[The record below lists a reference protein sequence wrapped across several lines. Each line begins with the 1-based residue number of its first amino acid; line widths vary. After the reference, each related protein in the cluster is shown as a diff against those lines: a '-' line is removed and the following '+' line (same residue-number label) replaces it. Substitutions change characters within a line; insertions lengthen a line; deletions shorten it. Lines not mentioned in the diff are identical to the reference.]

1 MQLFF
6 YFTGP
11 MSLMPHII
19 KLSLISTCFFA
30 IFLLPSD
37 FIPIANITQEQQRVL
52 AVFLMATMLWVS
64 EAVPAYATSLLILG
78 LLSITVSDTSP
89 FFLREGL
96 DPETMLSY
104 RDILSSLAAPVV
116 VLFLGGFFIAIA
128 ATKYKLDINLARV
141 LLKPVGSAYHKV
153 MLGLMAITAFFSM
166 FMSNTATTAMML
178 TLLTPLLAHVD
189 TKDNGVKAMI
199 LAVPIAANI
208 GGIGTPIGTPP
219 NAIAFRYLT
228 GEYAITFGQWM
239 LFAIP
244 MAVALVLLAWVILRK
259 LYPGN
264 IKELAVKIDS
274 TFERSPKAY
283 LVYATTAAT
292 VLLWTTSNLHG
303 VNSYTVA
310 LLPVIVF
317 SLSGI
322 INTNDIRQINW
333 DVLWLIAGGIALGY
347 ALEKSGLARA
357 VVETIPFDAMGT
369 FTVLFLMAVVSMV
382 MATFMSNTAT
392 ANLLMPIA
400 VSVATVL
407 SGLENYGGIS
417 LMVICVALSASM
429 GMALPISTP
438 PNALAHATGMVN
450 SRDFI
455 KTGKFISTIGVVIIF
470 SVITLLGILG
480 YF

>member
-1 MQLFF
+1 M
-6 YFTGP
+6 TP
-11 MSLMPHII
+11 MSNII
-19 KLSLISTCFFA
+19 KLSLITASFLCLFF
-30 IFLLPSD
+30 LPAE
-37 FIPIANITQEQQRVL
+37 FIPIANITIEQQRVL
-52 AVFLMATMLWVS
+52 AIFLMATLLWVS

-78 LLSITVSDTSP
+78 LLSITVSNTSP
-89 FFLREGL
+89 YFLREAL
-96 DPETMLSY
+96 NPEDMLNY
-104 RDILSSLAAPVV
+104 KEILSSLAAPVI

-141 LLKPVGSAYHKV
+141 LLKPIGSDYKKV
-153 MLGLMAITAFFSM
+153 MLGLMGITAFFSM

-178 TLLTPLLAHVD
+178 TLLTPLLADVD
-189 TKDNGVKAMI
+189 TKDNGVKGMI
-199 LAVPIAANI
+199 MAVPVAANI

-219 NAIAFRYLT
+219 NAIAFRYLI
-228 GEYAITFGQWM
+228 GEHAITFGEWM
-239 LFAIP
+239 LFAVP
-244 MAVALVLLAWVILRK
+244 TALTLIMIAWVLLRK

-264 IKELAVKIDS
+264 IRELAVKIDC

-292 VLLWTTSNLHG
+292 VLLWTTSSLHG

-322 INTNDIRQINW
+322 IDTNDIKKINW

-357 VVETIPFDAMGT
+357 IVQAIPFDTMGT
-369 FTVLFLMAVVSMV
+369 FVVLFLMAVVSMV

-407 SGLENYGGIS
+407 SGLESYGGIS
-417 LMVICVALSASM
+417 IMVICVALSASM
-429 GMALPISTP
+429 GMSLPISTP
-438 PNALAHATGMVN
+438 PNALAHATGMVT
-450 SRDFI
+450 SKDFI
-455 KTGKFISTIGVVIIF
+455 KTGKFISTIGVLLIF
-470 SVITLLGILG
+470 AMITLLGVTG

>member
-1 MQLFF
+1 
-6 YFTGP
+6 
-11 MSLMPHII
+11 MSRFI
-19 KLSLISTCFFA
+19 KLALITLCFTSLFVIS
-30 IFLLPSD
+30 PES
-37 FIPIANITQEQQRVL
+37 IPIEGITVTGQRVL
-52 AVFLMATMLWVS
+52 AIFVLATMLWIS
-64 EAVPAYATSLLILG
+64 EVVPAYATSLMILG
-78 LLSITVSDTSP
+78 LLTVTASDSSP
-89 FFLREGL
+89 FFLREAL
-96 DPETMLSY
+96 SPESTLSY
-104 RDILSSLAAPVV
+104 KAILSSLAAPVV

-141 LLKPVGSAYHKV
+141 LLKPIGSDYRMV
-153 MLGLMAITAFFSM
+153 MLGLMGITAIFSM

-178 TLLTPLLAHVD
+178 TLLTPILHSLDHND
-189 TKDNGVKAMI
+189 RGVKGMI

-228 GEYAITFGQWM
+228 GEYAVSFSDWM

-244 MAVALVLLAWVILRK
+244 MALVLIIIAWFLLGK

-264 IKELAVKIDS
+264 IKEVAVKIDS
-274 TFERSPKAY
+274 RFETTTKAF
-283 LVYATTAAT
+283 LVYATIAAT
-292 VLLWTTSNLHG
+292 VLLWMTSNIHG

-317 SLSGI
+317 TLTGI
-322 INTNDIRQINW
+322 IDTRDIKQINW

-347 ALEKSGLARA
+347 ALEKSGLAGA
-357 VVETIPFDAMGT
+357 IVNSIPFAALSPLI
-369 FTVLFLMAVVSMV
+369 VLMLMSVVAMV

-400 VSVATVL
+400 VSIATSL
-407 SGLENYGGIS
+407 SGFDAYGGLS

-429 GMALPISTP
+429 GMSLPISTP
-438 PNALAHATGMVN
+438 PNALAHATGLLG
-450 SRDFI
+450 SSDFI
-455 KTGKFISTIGVVIIF
+455 RTGRYISPIGVTMIF
-470 SVITLLGILG
+470 IVVVGLGRSG

>member
-1 MQLFF
+1 MPPVIKLLLITATFFGLFF
-6 YFTGP
+6 
-11 MSLMPHII
+11 
-19 KLSLISTCFFA
+19 
-30 IFLLPSD
+30 LPPE
-37 FIPIANITQEQQRVL
+37 FIPIAGISIEQQRVL
-52 AVFLMATMLWVS
+52 AIFVVATLLWVS

-78 LLSITVSDTSP
+78 MLSITVSNTSP
-89 FFLREGL
+89 YFLRAAL
-96 DPETMLSY
+96 DPESMLSY
-104 RDILSSLAAPVV
+104 KEILSSLAAPVV

-141 LLKPVGSAYHKV
+141 LLKPIGRDYKKV

-178 TLLTPLLAHVD
+178 TLLTPLLADVD
-189 TKDNGVKAMI
+189 TKDNGAKAMI
-199 LAVPIAANI
+199 LAVPVAANI

-228 GEYAITFGQWM
+228 GEHAITFGEWM
-239 LFAIP
+239 LFAMP
-244 MAVALVLLAWVILRK
+244 LALVLIMIAWMLLRK

-264 IKELAVKIDS
+264 IKELSVNIES
-274 TFERSPKAY
+274 SFERSPKAY
-283 LVYATTAAT
+283 LVYGTIAAT
-292 VLLWTTSNLHG
+292 VTLWITSSFHG

-322 INTNDIRQINW
+322 IDTSDIRKINW

-347 ALEKSGLARA
+347 ALEKSGLASA
-357 VVETIPFDAMGT
+357 VVHTIPFDSMDTLA
-369 FTVLFLMAVVSMV
+369 VLFLMAVVAMV

-400 VSVATVL
+400 VSIATVL
-407 SGLENYGGIS
+407 SGLESYGGIS
-417 LMVICVALSASM
+417 IMVICVALSASM
-429 GMALPISTP
+429 GMSLPISTP
-438 PNALAHATGMVN
+438 PNALAHATGMVA

-455 KTGKFISTIGVVIIF
+455 KTGKFISTIGVVLIFAII
-470 SVITLLGILG
+470 VMLGALG

>member
-1 MQLFF
+1 
-6 YFTGP
+6 
-11 MSLMPHII
+11 MSHTTR
-19 KLSLISTCFFA
+19 LSLIAAVF
-30 IFLLPSD
+30 FLLFFIPTEM
-37 FIPIANITQEQQRVL
+37 IPIANITIEGQRVL
-52 AVFLMATMLWVS
+52 AIFVMATLLWVS
-64 EAVPAYATSLLILG
+64 ELVPAYATSLLILG
-78 LLSITVSDTSP
+78 LLTVTSSDSSP
-89 FFLREGL
+89 FFLRAAL
-96 DPETMLSY
+96 DPDSMLSY
-104 RDILSSLAAPVV
+104 KEIFSSLAAPVV

-128 ATKYKLDINLARV
+128 ATKYKMDINLARV
-141 LLKPVGSAYHKV
+141 LLKPIGSDYKKV
-153 MLGLMAITAFFSM
+153 MLGLMGITAVFSM

-189 TKDNGVKAMI
+189 NTDNGVKGIIM
-199 LAVPIAANI
+199 AVPIAANI

-228 GEYAITFGQWM
+228 GEHAITFGEWM

-244 MAVALVLLAWVILRK
+244 MALVLILIAWVLLRK

-264 IKELAVKIDS
+264 IKELSVKIES
-274 TFERSPKAY
+274 RFERTPRAY
-283 LVYATTAAT
+283 VVYITTAAT
-292 VLLWTTSNLHG
+292 VLLWTTSSLHG

-310 LLPVIVF
+310 LLPVIIF

-322 INTNDIRQINW
+322 IDTNDIKKINW

-347 ALEKSGLARA
+347 ALEKSGLASA
-357 VVETIPFDAMGT
+357 IVHTIPFDSMGT
-369 FTVLFLMAVVSMV
+369 FVVLFLMALVAMV

-400 VSVATVL
+400 VSIATVL
-407 SGLENYGGIS
+407 TGLDSYGGIS

-429 GMALPISTP
+429 GMSLPISTP
-438 PNALAHATGMVN
+438 PNALAHATGMVA

-455 KTGKFISTIGVVIIF
+455 KTGKFVSTMGVLLIF
-470 SVITLLGILG
+470 SIVTLLGVIG